1 MCQLDR
7 LQQLK
12 GEIRR
17 IAFKNNAG
25 KIYVFVSCARKEET
39 PDSDIDFI
47 AEFKEHATLF
57 DHAGL
62 ELDLSDLLG
71 CAVDVV
77 SLRRLLKDDEFSKT
91 VRKEMLELC

>member
-1 MCQLDR
+1 M
-7 LQQLK
+7 
-12 GEIRR
+12 
-17 IAFKNNAG
+17 IALG
-25 KIYVFVSCARKEET
+25 S
-39 PDSDIDFI
+39 
-47 AEFKEHATLF
+47 

-77 SLRRLLKDDEFSKT
+77 SLRRLLKEDEFSKT